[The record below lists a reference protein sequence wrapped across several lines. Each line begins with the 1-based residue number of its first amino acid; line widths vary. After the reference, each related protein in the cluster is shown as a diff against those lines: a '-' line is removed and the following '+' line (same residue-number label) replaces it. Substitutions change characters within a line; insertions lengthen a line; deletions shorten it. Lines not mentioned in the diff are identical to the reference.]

1 MADDDGDFLS
11 LERLHLHGT
20 KAESS
25 VADDCIGGEDEKG
38 TGAANTSDDV
48 SSPVMS
54 PASASMPNPIILCD
68 AWYGFPQQKRPRK
81 ERIYAVSRQLANF
94 LQWREE
100 YCPKQTNSGDV
111 IQSKSCSV
119 CLLGTGNDVQ
129 AVKDR
134 VCEIEGQ
141 VSTSH
146 NTNKWK
152 VQVEFAADVD
162 IHRYLERRVSNGHK
176 NDAVYLSPDAEG
188 TLSTTCRPPC
198 IVIIGMLIDRR
209 VTTHRS
215 RLRAEETLNIRT
227 VTLPLDEL
235 NVKELTSKE
244 PLNVDIVME
253 LMQRWWYN
261 CDKLEL
267 KLSQIDKDL
276 SEEAVGSLYKRCFVE
291 AAAWAMKSQRERHPN
306 RTVHITT
313 K

>member
-68 AWYGFPQQKRPRK
+68 AWYGFPLQKRPRK
-81 ERIYAVSRQLANF
+81 ERIYAVS
-94 LQWREE
+94 
-100 YCPKQTNSGDV
+100 
-111 IQSKSCSV
+111 
-119 CLLGTGNDVQ
+119 NDVQ